1 MKTSRFIICFV
12 LLVFCSCAARTD
24 VIILDERLGRL
35 EKQSKRQKA
44 EIQKYGKNTDV
55 KEKNLRNQSA
65 SLRVE
70 ISSMREEVQTLTG
83 RIEQIEFELN
93 KDKKARDSLTTETN
107 AQIGKL
113 KESSDSLLLRLAT
126 IERYLDM
133 EAAGTKSTGK
143 SAVGVKPEKTSVK
156 KLSEKELYKVSK
168 KSFDE
173 GDLDAAREGFQE
185 LIKRYPKS
193 ENADNAQFWIGEI
206 YYREKWYEK
215 AIVEYQKVIEN
226 YPKGNK
232 VKSSLLKQGYAFN
245 NIGDKTNARLILKEL
260 IRKYPK
266 SNEAKIAKQKL
277 SQLK

>member
-1 MKTSRFIICFV
+1 MCG
-12 LLVFCSCAARTD
+12 CAARSD
-24 VIILDERLGRL
+24 VIILDERLARL

-70 ISSMREEVQTLTG
+70 ISGLREEVQALTG

-93 KDKKARDSLTTETN
+93 KDKKVLDSSTKATKD
-107 AQIGKL
+107 QIDKL

-133 EAAGTKSTGK
+133 EAAGAKTSGTST
-143 SAVGVKPEKTSVK
+143 VGVKPKETSVK
-156 KLSEKELYKVSK
+156 KLTEQELYQVSK

-173 GDLDAAREGFQE
+173 GDLDAAREGFRE
-185 LIKRYPKS
+185 LIKRFPKS
-193 ENADNAQFWIGEI
+193 QNADNAQFWVGEI

-277 SQLK
+277 TQLK